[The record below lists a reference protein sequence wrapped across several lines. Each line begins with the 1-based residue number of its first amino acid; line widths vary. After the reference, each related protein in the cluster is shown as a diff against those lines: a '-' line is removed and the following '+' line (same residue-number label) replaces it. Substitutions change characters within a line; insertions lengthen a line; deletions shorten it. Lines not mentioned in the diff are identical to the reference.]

1 MTDAA
6 DKSSEEKDQEIES
19 PAGKTPDW
27 MKLATSAA
35 NSGPSLTEES
45 TPAWL
50 KSIRAGKGIT
60 KESQSTKPEP
70 APAPPSPAPSS
81 TDSMSDLER
90 LLAEEGID
98 LSSVPEER
106 PEGSENMSARDWLIA
121 TSSEELIRS
130 KLGAEPMPELTST
143 GPGESPMS
151 DLERLLAEEGIDL
164 GSVPEERPSE
174 AGGMSARDWLISTSS
189 DELIRNK
196 LGAEPLPT
204 PTLPPSPAPLASP
217 PPPVDDKMV
226 VEEDLPDWLQEIAEE
241 SAAPGADLFAG
252 SEPAEDDQLVVRDEL
267 PDWLQD
273 IAEESTEPEPV
284 PMSLPGLLET
294 PLTSS
299 SVDDGTVVESELPD
313 WLRDIGDEAPTVIS
327 QALPPVS
334 SQPAAE
340 GGLIVE
346 EELPD
351 WLRQVEEEPAPS
363 EPAQTG
369 LDDLASAAP
378 IFNEDKMVVQ
388 EDLPDWLREVE
399 AETPAGETAA
409 TAGLTDWLPEASVE
423 PAGGQ
428 ADLAVPLLEAD
439 KMVVEEDLPDW
450 LREVE
455 AKEVEGGLLLDTVR
469 DELISGGGEPGLP
482 EADLPDWLR
491 EVETTE
497 IAAEELPS
505 YETAAQGLPEPAAP
519 VDLEHLDVEE
529 EDLPDWL
536 REVQAEAD
544 ATPPART
551 AAEPLP
557 PSLDAGKVGAD
568 MIIEEELPDWLREAQ
583 EELTSLPPEEK
594 PPMAAFELE
603 TERPAEEE
611 LPDWLQEVDTD
622 FDELFE
628 PSEPSPEVFAD
639 ALPEDDLIIADEL
652 PDWLREVE
660 EEPPAP
666 ALQPEIPV
674 TEGEL
679 PDWLRGVEAELPTLA
694 GETLEPIAPA
704 GPFDEVIN
712 QAELPDWLRG
722 VETELPAAPAETPE
736 PVEQAELPDWL
747 RQVETETVS
756 GEELIAV
763 AEPEPAIM
771 IPSQPVEAEAVTVEA
786 PAPLVAETPAPAVT
800 EAAAV
805 EVPATPVIE
814 TPVAAALAG
823 IPDWLQKLR
832 EVEPEPAPTPVLIQP
847 VAAPTPVM
855 AAQAAPRPAV
865 APPNPE
871 WPADADEQLK
881 LARTA
886 RDKGEWDQAIAIYD
900 SLVAKGVYL
909 NKIIEDMQQAI
920 KTQAT
925 NYLLYQLMGDAMMRD
940 GRLQSAL
947 NAYREALTRL

>member
-1 MTDAA
+1 M
-6 DKSSEEKDQEIES
+6 
-19 PAGKTPDW
+19 
-27 MKLATSAA
+27 
-35 NSGPSLTEES
+35 
-45 TPAWL
+45 
-50 KSIRAGKGIT
+50 
-60 KESQSTKPEP
+60 
-70 APAPPSPAPSS
+70 
-81 TDSMSDLER
+81 
-90 LLAEEGID
+90 
-98 LSSVPEER
+98 
-106 PEGSENMSARDWLIA
+106 
-121 TSSEELIRS
+121 
-130 KLGAEPMPELTST
+130 
-143 GPGESPMS
+143 
-151 DLERLLAEEGIDL
+151 
-164 GSVPEERPSE
+164 
-174 AGGMSARDWLISTSS
+174 
-189 DELIRNK
+189 
-196 LGAEPLPT
+196 
-204 PTLPPSPAPLASP
+204 
-217 PPPVDDKMV
+217 
-226 VEEDLPDWLQEIAEE
+226 
-241 SAAPGADLFAG
+241 
-252 SEPAEDDQLVVRDEL
+252 
-267 PDWLQD
+267 
-273 IAEESTEPEPV
+273 
-284 PMSLPGLLET
+284 
-294 PLTSS
+294 
-299 SVDDGTVVESELPD
+299 
-313 WLRDIGDEAPTVIS
+313 
-327 QALPPVS
+327 
-334 SQPAAE
+334 
-340 GGLIVE
+340 
-346 EELPD
+346 
-351 WLRQVEEEPAPS
+351 
-363 EPAQTG
+363 
-369 LDDLASAAP
+369 
-378 IFNEDKMVVQ
+378 
-388 EDLPDWLREVE
+388 
-399 AETPAGETAA
+399 
-409 TAGLTDWLPEASVE
+409 
-423 PAGGQ
+423 
-428 ADLAVPLLEAD
+428 
-439 KMVVEEDLPDW
+439 
-450 LREVE
+450 
-455 AKEVEGGLLLDTVR
+455 
-469 DELISGGGEPGLP
+469 
-482 EADLPDWLR
+482 
-491 EVETTE
+491 
-497 IAAEELPS
+497 
-505 YETAAQGLPEPAAP
+505 
-519 VDLEHLDVEE
+519 EE

-847 VAAPTPVM
+847 VVAPTPVM